1 MKTNLNLRKL
11 SIWTDILEKFLHK
24 HEINVNCH
32 RKKKLEHGKSMQRNL
47 VKMQHVDLVL
57 HNFWPFCQNCIFEK
71 QTENYSLSS
80 LEILIMFP
88 NILRC
93 FAISSLKSQKEILFK
108 VFLRCIRSYAT
119 YDKSNLLMKLSKI
132 QKNVMIMT
140 AWKLFI

>member
-1 MKTNLNLRKL
+1 
-11 SIWTDILEKFLHK
+11 
-24 HEINVNCH
+24 
-32 RKKKLEHGKSMQRNL
+32 
-47 VKMQHVDLVL
+47 
-57 HNFWPFCQNCIFEK
+57 
-71 QTENYSLSS
+71 
-80 LEILIMFP
+80 MFP

-140 AWKLFI
+140 A